1 MRGCYGVIKNIRWP
15 VVLIAFLFLIS
26 VFYGFQ
32 WYQQKQVVEEPLTQL
47 FAKREEVKGVE
58 ISQQGDT
65 LEIVLEL
72 EYVDNL
78 REYESIINKEVSKIM
93 GNRKYQ
99 VSLLDS
105 RNKQLEEIFYRVHY
119 HLQEAAV
126 TGNFVEMSERVGE
139 IMSGYSFED
148 YRLIVGEEKIYFQ
161 VKQSGHYLFEIV
173 PRFPGSNGQESMGE
187 SVNQ

>member
-1 MRGCYGVIKNIRWP
+1 MIKNIRWP
-15 VVLIAFLFLIS
+15 VVLVAFLFLIS

-32 WYQQKQVVEEPLTQL
+32 FYQQKQVVEEPLTQL
-47 FAKREEVKGVE
+47 FAEKKEIKDVE

-78 REYESIINKEVSKIM
+78 REHESIINKEVSEIM

-99 VSLLDS
+99 VTLVDF

-139 IMSGYSFED
+139 IMSGYNVDD
-148 YRLIVGEEKIYFQ
+148 YRLIVGEDKIYFQ

-173 PRFPGSNGQESMGE
+173 SRYPGSDGQESMGE